1 MVLHTTM
8 VQAVQIVPRWCTGGT
23 TPPPYY
29 DFRQIIIDRLHVP
42 YHKKITPPLIFTW
55 ASYFSPSY
63 FYPQNFT
70 LSCCSALFKIGSDF

>member
-42 YHKKITPPLIFTW
+42 YHKKITPPPDFYLGLIFFTLI
-55 ASYFSPSY
+55 FLPSK
-63 FYPQNFT
+63 FYPFLL
-70 LSCCSALFKIGSDF
+70 LSTF